1 MKKIGVVEWY
11 LPVQGPKAIDFCLK
25 VGFEGMQMHDHG
37 GRNANYPLLDERVHE
52 MYEEELD
59 GKDFTIYTL
68 HPLDIA
74 RTPGIQY
81 GMHTDLGAKCLENLK
96 KTVKTCVM
104 YNIPTIMLASFAGS
118 KYGNK
123 IQLQNT
129 IDNLRE
135 YIKIAEANG
144 VRIIYEGFSELPVML
159 RILNELPE
167 LKLTYDIC
175 NPLLFGFSEPL
186 EDLAAIPT
194 ERIDCMHIKDADEC
208 LNATCEIGTGCVNV
222 SACLDLLA
230 EKKFDGWCFTETHYN
245 ELPVANDGHGIDT
258 MIKDIAFL
266 KKNWVDKYEG

>member
-1 MKKIGVVEWY
+1 MIKTGVTEWY
-11 LPVQGPKAIDFCLK
+11 LPVQGPKAVDFCLK

-37 GRNANYPLLDERVHE
+37 GRNANYPLLDEYVHA

-81 GMHTDLGAKCLENLK
+81 DIHSDLGAKCLENLK
-96 KTVKTCVM
+96 KTVETCVM

-129 IDNLRE
+129 INNLNE
-135 YIKIAEANG
+135 YIKIAEDNG
-144 VRIIYEGFSELPVML
+144 VRIIYEGFSSLPTML
-159 RILNELPE
+159 RILDEVPG
-167 LKLTYDIC
+167 LKLTYDTC

-186 EDLAAIPT
+186 KDLAALPID
-194 ERIDCMHIKDADEC
+194 RIDCMHIKDADAG
-208 LNATCEIGTGCVNV
+208 LNATCELGTGCVDV
-222 SACLDLLA
+222 KACLEVLA
-230 EKKFDGWCFTETHYN
+230 QKGFDGWCFTETHYN
-245 ELPVANDGHGIDT
+245 EIPVAFDGHGVAT
-258 MIKDIAFL
+258 MIKDIDFL
-266 KKNWVDKYEG
+266 KKNWSN